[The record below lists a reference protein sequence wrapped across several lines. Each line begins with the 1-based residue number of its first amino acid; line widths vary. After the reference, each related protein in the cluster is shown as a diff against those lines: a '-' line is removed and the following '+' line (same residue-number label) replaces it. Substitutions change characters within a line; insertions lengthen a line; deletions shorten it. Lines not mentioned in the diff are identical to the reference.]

1 MLCECF
7 FSQQPL
13 SCDWWNLQGNK
24 CSSVAGALCL
34 RHGALQ
40 LFCSCHEPLGVLC
53 ATCSPEKSIIF
64 PCFMHDLIILAVHW
78 VSLNVHLDA
87 DMSGILFYLLRM
99 AVFLFPETYKS
110 AAEPSRYLTWKRLS
124 RFSPWHQKTILLFTF
139 IKQTRKSPERVYA
152 CYGYMCRLH
161 SDLCSIWQEARQH
174 MAQAA
179 GELHVSGVAVL
190 EDKPG
195 FPSCHVQSLG
205 SASAFTVPEIRCIR
219 QCCSA
224 ARPHLFAPSL
234 YRKTPPPNQL
244 KACIPL
250 RLHVLQTQ

>member
-1 MLCECF
+1 MTL
-7 FSQQPL
+7 L
-13 SCDWWNLQGNK
+13 
-24 CSSVAGALCL
+24 
-34 RHGALQ
+34 
-40 LFCSCHEPLGVLC
+40 
-53 ATCSPEKSIIF
+53 
-64 PCFMHDLIILAVHW
+64 
-78 VSLNVHLDA
+78 
-87 DMSGILFYLLRM
+87 YLLYIGYLWMSTLLQTCLEYCFTFYGWR
-99 AVFLFPETYKS
+99 FFYSRKLTNQRL
-110 AAEPSRYLTWKRLS
+110 RYLTWKRLS
-124 RFSPWHQKTILLFTF
+124 RFSPWHQKIILLFTF
-139 IKQTRKSPERVYA
+139 IKQTRKSPERVYT
-152 CYGYMCRLH
+152 CYGYMCKLH

-224 ARPHLFAPSL
+224 ARPHRFAPSL